1 MALGLPGA
9 IMPQVNAGKLV
20 ALATTGSQKLDLL
33 NNIPTLSDQGV
44 PFANLSRFG
53 LLAPREVPEEILQKL
68 SAGFNSPLYLDR
80 AAFRA
85 ALVEEDQLFKKM
97 VRDLKL
103 TEN

>member
-1 MALGLPGA
+1 VQQPEF
-9 IMPQVNAGKLV
+9 
-20 ALATTGSQKLDLL
+20 LD
-33 NNIPTLSDQGV
+33 
-44 PFANLSRFG
+44 AAR
-53 LLAPREVPEEILQKL
+53 K
-68 SAGFNSPLYLDR
+68 GFNSPLYLDR